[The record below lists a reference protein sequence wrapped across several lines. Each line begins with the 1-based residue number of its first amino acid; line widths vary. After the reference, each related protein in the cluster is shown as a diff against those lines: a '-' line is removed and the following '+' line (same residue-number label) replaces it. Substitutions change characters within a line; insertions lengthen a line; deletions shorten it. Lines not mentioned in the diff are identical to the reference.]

1 MIYTLS
7 QTRVLYPLF
16 TNKQVQHGTKYQQFP
31 GYSCYRSVQ
40 GTKDTVNDLLTK
52 YPTFTRKVVLND
64 YVTAQS
70 KEKLYVLVITNKQ
83 FTPPNNEEK
92 SKMFVV
98 SSIHANE
105 LPPAETSLRFA
116 EYLLEDR
123 KNPDIKWILDCK

>member
-1 MIYTLS
+1 MICEHMLCTLLKPFS
-7 QTRVLYPLF
+7 YSSSF
-16 TNKQVQHGTKYQQFP
+16 KYKVQHGTKYQQFP

-40 GTKDTVNDLLTK
+40 GTKDTVNDLITK

-83 FTPPNNEEK
+83 FTPLNNEEK

-98 SSIHANE
+98 GSIHANE
-105 LPPAETSLRFA
+105 LPPAETS
-116 EYLLEDR
+116 E
-123 KNPDIKWILDCK
+123 

>member
-1 MIYTLS
+1 M
-7 QTRVLYPLF
+7 
-16 TNKQVQHGTKYQQFP
+16 
-31 GYSCYRSVQ
+31 Q

-70 KEKLYVLVITNKQ
+70 KERLYVLVITNKQ

-123 KNPDIKWILDCK
+123 KNPDIKWILDCKFKVHVSSFFYSCVKLINFFMICARH

>member
-1 MIYTLS
+1 LICTLS
-7 QTRVLYPLF
+7 YNSF
-16 TNKQVQHGTKYQQFP
+16 SYSSSFNYKVQHGTKYQQFP

-40 GTKDTVNDLLTK
+40 GTKDTVNDLITK

-105 LPPAETSLRFA
+105 LPPAETS
-116 EYLLEDR
+116 E
-123 KNPDIKWILDCK
+123 